1 MAEIKENQKK
11 IVCKHIKVKDY
22 LCLECNNY
30 IPEFKNIFDTGN
42 ICTYLN
48 IKYVNEFQDQVES
61 NNMGQI
67 TGAAKVIYENY
78 KPKNIQEMREYI
90 LFTIDKSIKS
100 QIKIGMISKDIIKML
115 GSIGNPKHIS
125 TELK

>member
-1 MAEIKENQKK
+1 
-11 IVCKHIKVKDY
+11 
-22 LCLECNNY
+22 
-30 IPEFKNIFDTGN
+30 
-42 ICTYLN
+42 
-48 IKYVNEFQDQVES
+48 
-61 NNMGQI
+61 MGQI